1 MESSKK
7 GDIFLT
13 FIEPDQTEY
22 VTRLGVP
29 SCAVWPTF
37 RQEKRS
43 PHAGRHLRV
52 RGSQIRKVY
61 KGQSAE
67 AATDDV
73 RDSPPLN
80 IGILGTSTR
89 LPVKNFFPQ
98 AGAACLFENANIYLN
113 TVDVV
118 AGLEKEQ
125 VAEEWHLKMCR
136 GNLHEIGWVKTE
148 EFNTALSNMDI
159 NLYVSV
165 SDAVPNVVLNSL
177 AFGVP
182 VISGDTTSIYES
194 SPFLKE
200 LLVEPR
206 IDDQVAI
213 YERAASALKFLQS
226 TKNRERY
233 DKEIERLFT
242 TLDRKAKES
251 WGCLLQSKYGAPTC
265 IDQQGNCNAVT

>member
-1 MESSKK
+1 M
-7 GDIFLT
+7 
-13 FIEPDQTEY
+13 
-22 VTRLGVP
+22 
-29 SCAVWPTF
+29 
-37 RQEKRS
+37 
-43 PHAGRHLRV
+43 H
-52 RGSQIRKVY
+52 
-61 KGQSAE
+61 
-67 AATDDV
+67 
-73 RDSPPLN
+73 
-80 IGILGTSTR
+80 
-89 LPVKNFFPQ
+89 
-98 AGAACLFENANIYLN
+98 
-113 TVDVV
+113 
-118 AGLEKEQ
+118 
-125 VAEEWHLKMCR
+125 
-136 GNLHEIGWVKTE
+136 
-148 EFNTALSNMDI
+148 
-159 NLYVSV
+159 
-165 SDAVPNVVLNSL
+165 SL

-265 IDQQGNCNAVT
+265 IDQQGNCNVVT